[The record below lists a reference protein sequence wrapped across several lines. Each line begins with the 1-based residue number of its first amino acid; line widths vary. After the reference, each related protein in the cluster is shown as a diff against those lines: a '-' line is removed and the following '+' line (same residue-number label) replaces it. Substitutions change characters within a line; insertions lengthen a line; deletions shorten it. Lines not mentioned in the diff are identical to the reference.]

1 MKRRAQIL
9 IVARPSPLRD
19 GLRALLTTMPQ
30 IEIIGPVDDAPSALK
45 MVTEQRP
52 AVVVLNPNLAGDEV
66 WTVLRGIKAE
76 GTQTRCIILADNI
89 QQQQVAKAAGADY
102 ALLKGFAA
110 TRLLRTIESLLS
122 SAEEG
127 E

>member
-1 MKRRAQIL
+1 
-9 IVARPSPLRD
+9 
-19 GLRALLTTMPQ
+19 
-30 IEIIGPVDDAPSALK
+30 
-45 MVTEQRP
+45 
-52 AVVVLNPNLAGDEV
+52 
-66 WTVLRGIKAE
+66 
-76 GTQTRCIILADNI
+76 
-89 QQQQVAKAAGADY
+89 VAKAAGADY

>member
-1 MKRRAQIL
+1 MKRRSQVL

-30 IEIIGPVDDAPSALK
+30 IEIIGQVDDAPSALK
-45 MVTEQRP
+45 MITEQRP
-52 AVVVLNPNLAGDEV
+52 AVVVLNPNLAADEV

-76 GTQTRCIILADNI
+76 GTQPRCIVLADNI

>member
-1 MKRRAQIL
+1 MKSHVLVL
-9 IVARPSPLRD
+9 IVARPGPLRD
-19 GLRALLTTMPQ
+19 GLRALLTTVPQ
-30 IEIIGPVDDAPSALK
+30 IELVGQVDNAPSALK
-45 MVTEQRP
+45 MVAERRP
-52 AVVVLNPNLAGDEV
+52 AVVLLNPDLPGDEV
-66 WTVLRGIKAE
+66 WTVLKGIKAE
-76 GTQTRCIILADNI
+76 GSQTRCIVLADNI